1 MCVCAYFSNLLLLFL
16 LLLLHLKICCCINE
30 CSYPQI
36 LHTHSHIHVNQNSV
50 SWTWNGTC
58 KHPLTNFKNNKTKT
72 LKGSLSNWPLWGS
85 VIATSVHS
93 CDWFNWSY
101 EGRCLGHHYYTQ
113 KEAQFCCC
121 NIVQSHTSA
130 EKCEPLWACFTCWNV
145 ATVSVCLWS
154 TPYPLCIFHS
164 WEQEDRR
171 PTHSLSW
178 PYHWQA
184 GSTGYL
190 PTGYLTRKD
199 GQGELLVEV
208 VVVEDLGALG
218 TKEVDEEGG
227 VRDLLVQ
234 VLKAQPPSS
243 SYNKP

>member
-1 MCVCAYFSNLLLLFL
+1 MWTKIQFPEHGMEHANSPWPTSKTTKQKHWKVACQTGLYDDLS
-16 LLLLHLKICCCINE
+16 LLHMSTAVTGSTDHMKAAVLVIITILK
-30 CSYPQI
+30 
-36 LHTHSHIHVNQNSV
+36 
-50 SWTWNGTC
+50 
-58 KHPLTNFKNNKTKT
+58 KK
-72 LKGSLSNWPLWGS
+72 LKQ
-85 VIATSVHS
+85 
-93 CDWFNWSY
+93 
-101 EGRCLGHHYYTQ
+101 RC
-113 KEAQFCCC
+113 
-121 NIVQSHTSA
+121 SHTPMLKS
-130 EKCEPLWACFTCWNV
+130 EPLWACFTCWNV

-154 TPYPLCIFHS
+154 TPDPLCIFHS

-178 PYHWQA
+178 PFHWQA

-190 PTGYLTRKD
+190 IRKD

-227 VRDLLVQ
+227 VWDLLVQ
-234 VLKAQPPSS
+234 VLKTQPPSS